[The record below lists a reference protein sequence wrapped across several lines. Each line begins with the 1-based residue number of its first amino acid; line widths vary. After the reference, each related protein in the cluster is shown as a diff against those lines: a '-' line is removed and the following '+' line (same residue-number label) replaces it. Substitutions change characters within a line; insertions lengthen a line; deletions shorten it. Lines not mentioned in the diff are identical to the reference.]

1 MKTLVVGIGSTIR
14 RDDGVGVRAARRF
27 KARSPN
33 SVDVIELGTAGL
45 SLLDFVEG
53 FDRLVVI
60 DAIVTGAPPGT
71 VYQLTGEEVAKT
83 VHLGIGHEADLPTAL
98 SLGQKLSRHMPADV
112 VVVAVEAGDITTFSE
127 ELTPEVAS
135 AMPEVQARLESL
147 IAS

>member
-27 KARSPN
+27 KARSSN

-71 VYQLTGEEVAKT
+71 VYQLTGKEVTKT

-98 SLGQKLSRHMPADV
+98 SLGRKLSRRMPADV
-112 VVVAVEAGDITTFSE
+112 VVVAVEAADITTFSE

-135 AMPEVQARLESL
+135 AMPEVQARLERL
-147 IAS
+147 VEH

>member
-27 KARSPN
+27 KARSSN

-71 VYQLTGEEVAKT
+71 VYQLTGEEVTKT

-98 SLGQKLSRHMPADV
+98 SLGRKLSRRMPADV
-112 VVVAVEAGDITTFSE
+112 VVVAVEAADITTFSE

-135 AMPEVQARLESL
+135 AMPEVQARLERL
-147 IAS
+147 MEH

>member
-112 VVVAVEAGDITTFSE
+112 VVVAIEAGDITTFSE

>member
-14 RDDGVGVRAARRF
+14 GDDGVGVRAAREF
-27 KARSPN
+27 KAGSPDR
-33 SVDVIELGTAGL
+33 VDVIELGTAGL

-60 DAIVTGAPPGT
+60 DAIVTGAPPGK
-71 VYQLTGEEVAKT
+71 VYQLTGEEVGKT
-83 VHLGIGHEADLPTAL
+83 VHLGIGHEADLPTVL

-112 VVVAVEAGDITTFSE
+112 VVVAIEAGDISTFSE

-135 AMPEVQARLESL
+135 AMPEVQARLTNLVES
-147 IAS
+147 